1 MNALRATLGIA
12 LAAFAASG
20 CMTANLEESRT
31 LSTQI
36 LAGEGVVLLAKPRV
50 EGAMAE
56 EDFMQCVGDRINRR
70 YGIPVHGNQAFV
82 DALFPWFEPS
92 TAPQRAEGIVRL
104 FSRPAVR
111 QRIDASG
118 VRYIVWVDGLTRQ
131 TDSGGSFSC
140 AIGPGGGG
148 CLGFG
153 WWEKESDYD
162 AFVWDLKEAKTAGVV
177 SANVT
182 GTSALVGVIVP
193 LPFIARVQGTACDR
207 LADQLGSF
215 LKGGEVVGTL

>member
-12 LAAFAASG
+12 LVAIAASG

-56 EDFMQCVGDRINRR
+56 EDFMECVGDRINRR

-111 QRIDASG
+111 QRIDESG

-215 LKGGEVVGTL
+215 LNGSEEVGTL

>member
-12 LAAFAASG
+12 LVAIAASG

-56 EDFMQCVGDRINRR
+56 EEFMECVGDRINRR

-111 QRIDASG
+111 QRIDESG

-215 LKGGEVVGTL
+215 LNGSEEVGTL